1 MINIQLHDDCPA
13 TDTIVPNQF
22 IDRFMP
28 SANGEF
34 VKVYLYLLRCIH
46 SHASNCTISEIAD
59 KFNNTEMDIQRALR
73 YWQKEGLL
81 SLEETAD
88 GKLCGIG
95 LLPFPEDST
104 DTKEASSSP
113 APSAVSPEETP
124 ASAAEETFCASQ
136 PVNLPQEPQIRHY
149 TLDEIAEF
157 QKNPDIQEMLFVVET
172 YIRHPFSENDINTIL
187 FWHEDLHFSAEL
199 IVYLVEYCVSKGHTN
214 LRYLNKVALAWH
226 EKKITSVEQAKSE
239 AAVRSKAHYAVTV
252 ADRHPHD
259 HGGNAPCAGNAGRY
273 RLSFSGMLGRRH
285 LRRLPAL
292 PGGGPVGSS
301 APAAQKDAENQAA
314 DAFPRPEYAGVSSL
328 CGRYRGV
335 FRAEVGGQRHRRD
348 PYFRR
353 AQRYPQSGNL
363 DQGGAEG
370 KGRACAGRGF
380 LYHQP
385 GAQHRL
391 FRELREAD

>member
-1 MINIQLHDDCPA
+1 MINIQLHNDCPA

-104 DTKEASSSP
+104 DTEEASSSP
-113 APSAVSPEETP
+113 APSAVSLEETP
-124 ASAAEETFCASQ
+124 ASAAGETFCASQ

-187 FWHEDLHFSAEL
+187 F
-199 IVYLVEYCVSKGHTN
+199 CVSTATVCTCELLMLLKTKSMQRKLPPTGIAGIARF
-214 LRYLNKVALAWH
+214 LDSSPIRLLLPPA
-226 EKKITSVEQAKSE
+226 KIIPTAFIF
-239 AAVRSKAHYAVTV
+239 
-252 ADRHPHD
+252 
-259 HGGNAPCAGNAGRY
+259 C
-273 RLSFSGMLGRRH
+273 H
-285 LRRLPAL
+285 LP
-292 PGGGPVGSS
+292 
-301 APAAQKDAENQAA
+301 
-314 DAFPRPEYAGVSSL
+314 
-328 CGRYRGV
+328 
-335 FRAEVGGQRHRRD
+335 
-348 PYFRR
+348 
-353 AQRYPQSGNL
+353 
-363 DQGGAEG
+363 
-370 KGRACAGRGF
+370 
-380 LYHQP
+380 
-385 GAQHRL
+385 
-391 FRELREAD
+391 

>member
-1 MINIQLHDDCPA
+1 MINIQLHNDCPA

-104 DTKEASSSP
+104 DTEEASSSP
-113 APSAVSPEETP
+113 APSAVSLEETP
-124 ASAAEETFCASQ
+124 ASAAGETFCASQ

-226 EKKITSVEQAKSE
+226 EKKLLLWNRPKVKPPSAAKRTTPS
-239 AAVRSKAHYAVTV
+239 
-252 ADRHPHD
+252 
-259 HGGNAPCAGNAGRY
+259 
-273 RLSFSGMLGRRH
+273 
-285 LRRLPAL
+285 
-292 PGGGPVGSS
+292 
-301 APAAQKDAENQAA
+301 
-314 DAFPRPEYAGVSSL
+314 
-328 CGRYRGV
+328 
-335 FRAEVGGQRHRRD
+335 
-348 PYFRR
+348 
-353 AQRYPQSGNL
+353 
-363 DQGGAEG
+363 
-370 KGRACAGRGF
+370 
-380 LYHQP
+380 
-385 GAQHRL
+385 
-391 FRELREAD
+391 

>member
-1 MINIQLHDDCPA
+1 MINIQLHNDCPA

-104 DTKEASSSP
+104 DTEEPSSSP
-113 APSAVSPEETP
+113 APSAVSPKETP
-124 ASAAEETFCASQ
+124 ASAAKETFCASQ
-136 PVNLPQEPQIRHY
+136 PVNQPQEPQIRHY

-239 AAVRSKAHYAVTV
+239 AAVRSKAYYAVMKAFGITGRNLIDSET
-252 ADRHPHD
+252 AMIRKWTKEYAFDLSLIQE
-259 HGGNAPCAGNAGRY
+259 ACARTISSTGQS
-273 RLSFSGMLGRRH
+273 SFSYADSILTSWYNDKVHSLEDVKRLDATHQQKKKERAAVKANAAASPKKNNFNNFESRENDYKSLEAMLLNSPIR
-285 LRRLPAL
+285 
-292 PGGGPVGSS
+292 S
-301 APAAQKDAENQAA
+301 
-314 DAFPRPEYAGVSSL
+314 
-328 CGRYRGV
+328 
-335 FRAEVGGQRHRRD
+335 
-348 PYFRR
+348 
-353 AQRYPQSGNL
+353 
-363 DQGGAEG
+363 
-370 KGRACAGRGF
+370 
-380 LYHQP
+380 
-385 GAQHRL
+385 
-391 FRELREAD
+391 

>member
-1 MINIQLHDDCPA
+1 MINIQLHNDCPA

-113 APSAVSPEETP
+113 APSAVSPKETP
-124 ASAAEETFCASQ
+124 ASAAGETFCAPQ

-172 YIRHPFSENDINTIL
+172 YIRIH
-187 FWHEDLHFSAEL
+187 
-199 IVYLVEYCVSKGHTN
+199 
-214 LRYLNKVALAWH
+214 
-226 EKKITSVEQAKSE
+226 SVRMIST
-239 AAVRSKAHYAVTV
+239 RSY
-252 ADRHPHD
+252 
-259 HGGNAPCAGNAGRY
+259 
-273 RLSFSGMLGRRH
+273 SGMKIFTF
-285 LRRLPAL
+285 LP
-292 PGGGPVGSS
+292 
-301 APAAQKDAENQAA
+301 N
-314 DAFPRPEYAGVSSL
+314 
-328 CGRYRGV
+328 
-335 FRAEVGGQRHRRD
+335 
-348 PYFRR
+348 
-353 AQRYPQSGNL
+353 
-363 DQGGAEG
+363 
-370 KGRACAGRGF
+370 
-380 LYHQP
+380 
-385 GAQHRL
+385 
-391 FRELREAD
+391 